1 MSIQK
6 LTAYWDYPPRQVSIL
21 LQPTSIMPHPTH
33 SHTYSTNYHYY
44 IVIIFSQKNKKTNHD
59 MT

>member
-33 SHTYSTNYHYY
+33 SHTYYHYY
-44 IVIIFSQKNKKTNHD
+44 IVIIFSQNKKKKKNNKS
-59 MT
+59 

>member
-21 LQPTSIMPHPTH
+21 LQPTSIMLHPTH
-33 SHTYSTNYHYY
+33 SHTYYHYY
-44 IVIIFSQKNKKTNHD
+44 IVIIFSQNKKKIKITNHD